1 MVVHGG
7 WKIDDNDIVVN
18 KKKCLGC
25 NRFFSIFQIIK

>member
-18 KKKCLGC
+18 KKKYLRC
-25 NRFFSIFQIIK
+25 NRFFSFSK